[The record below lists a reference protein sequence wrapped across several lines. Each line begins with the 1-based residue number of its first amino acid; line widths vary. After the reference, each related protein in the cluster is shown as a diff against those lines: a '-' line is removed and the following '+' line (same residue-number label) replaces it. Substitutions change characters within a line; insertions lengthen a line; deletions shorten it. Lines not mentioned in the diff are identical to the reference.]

1 MRNELFN
8 KIGNKIRNRLNKLD
22 AYFPSFLFSKNIKS
36 FNVDFA
42 NQVQTK
48 REKLRGKRT
57 EIE

>member
-22 AYFPSFLFSKNIKS
+22 AYFPSFSFSKNIKS

-42 NQVQTK
+42 NQVQ
-48 REKLRGKRT
+48 KRT